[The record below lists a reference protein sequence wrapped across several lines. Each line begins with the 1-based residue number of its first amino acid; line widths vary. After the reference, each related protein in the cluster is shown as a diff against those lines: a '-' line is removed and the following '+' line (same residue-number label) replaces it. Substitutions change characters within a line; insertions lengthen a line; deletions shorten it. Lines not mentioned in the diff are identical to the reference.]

1 MYALVKDDNIEKII
15 NNPKAMIIDDV
26 QYPAKIFQLWSS
38 SELNAI
44 GIYEVITDTSNFKD
58 EYYYINTNEQFN
70 YSDNQVT
77 RSWGEA
83 TPKRLEDEDAV
94 DENGDPVLDED
105 GNKLINYGLKT
116 EKKRIVKQQAS
127 GLLAPTD
134 WYVVKATEVAEY
146 NVPENI
152 TSFRTEVRAKSNEME
167 TQIDACITVD
177 GLKTLYEYTEQ
188 EDGTQTRPLAEF
200 PKEI

>member
-58 EYYYINTNEQFN
+58 EYYYINTDEKYNFA
-70 YSDNQVT
+70 DNQVT
-77 RSWGEA
+77 RSWGNA
-83 TPKRLEDEDAV
+83 SPKRLEDEDAV

-105 GNKLINYGLKT
+105 GNQLINYGLKT

-134 WYVVKATEVAEY
+134 WYIIKATEVEEY

-152 TSFRTEVRAKSNEME
+152 TSFRAEVRAKSNEME
-167 TQIDACITVD
+167 TQIDACTTVD
-177 GLKTLYEYTEQ
+177 ELKALYEYTEQ